1 MTVCKC
7 GYQFAVGTIKK
18 ETKAFDPAK
27 RPDGERAI
35 VIGKLLFVV
44 CIISAVIAMAQ
55 SEQNAAISVLAASVS
70 VVSLGSFLVM
80 WGVGSIVNA
89 IYYLPARD
97 E

>member
-1 MTVCKC
+1 MTICKC
-7 GYQFAVGTIKK
+7 GYQFAVGIIKK
-18 ETKAFDPAK
+18 ETEAFDPAK

-35 VIGKLLFVV
+35 AIGKLLFVV

-55 SEQNAAISVLAASVS
+55 SEQNAAISVLATAASI
-70 VVSLGSFLVM
+70 VSLGASFVM

>member
-1 MTVCKC
+1 MTICKC

-18 ETKAFDPAK
+18 ETEAFDPAK
-27 RPDGERAI
+27 RPNGDRAI
-35 VIGKLLFVV
+35 AIGKILFVV
-44 CIISAVIAMAQ
+44 FIISAVVAIAQ
-55 SEQNAAISVLAASVS
+55 SEQNAAIFVLATAASI
-70 VVSLGSFLVM
+70 VSLGAFFLM